1 MYSLCFVC
9 NIKFFDI
16 VAKTFAQQNI
26 CRQHKVI
33 SLPKYASQLGNR
45 ECWLFHVKLLFNS
58 HKKKTKKHVTPSNYA
73 NISKRVYRVENN
85 PLKESMYS
93 PLKHG

>member
-26 CRQHKVI
+26 CRQHKVR

-45 ECWLFHVKLLFNS
+45 GCWLFHVK
-58 HKKKTKKHVTPSNYA
+58 HM
-73 NISKRVYRVENN
+73 
-85 PLKESMYS
+85 LKLQELHIKIYKSMKS
-93 PLKHG
+93 DACG